1 MFRDRKDAGLQLAK
15 NLEVFRNE
23 NPIVL
28 GIARGGVETGYY
40 VAKELDC
47 EFSVL
52 IARKLGFPTRPEAAF
67 GAVAEDGSQYLNLRV
82 KNLLSKDQI
91 DQVIQEETAEIKR
104 RIQAYRGGQ
113 PLQNLKDRTV
123 ILVDDGI
130 ATGATLYAAIEL
142 CRNQRVKKL
151 IVAAPVSS
159 IDTEQKLQSMVDEVI
174 ILETPSNYYAVSQA
188 YENFQNM
195 TDQDVVNFLKSVKT
209 KTTAKKTKSLS

>member
-15 NLEVFRNE
+15 NLEVFREE

-40 VAKELDC
+40 VAKELKC

-52 IARKLGFPTRPEAAF
+52 IARKLGFPSRPEAAF
-67 GAVAEDGSQYLNLRV
+67 GAVAEDGSRYLNRYAV
-82 KNLLSKDQI
+82 NLLSKGQI
-91 DQVIQEETAEIKR
+91 EQIIRRETAEIKR
-104 RIQAYRGGQ
+104 RIQAYRGGK

-130 ATGATLYAAIEL
+130 ATGATLFAAIEL
-142 CRNQRVKKL
+142 CRNQQVEKL

-159 IDTEQKLQSMVDEVI
+159 VDTEQKLQSMVDEVI
-174 ILETPSNYYAVSQA
+174 ILETPYNYYAVSQA

-195 TDQDVVNFLKSVKT
+195 TDQDVVNFLSSVKT
-209 KTTAKKTKSLS
+209 KPTIKTTKPGS